1 MQKTINAFFKLL
13 EFLVVTCLVAMV
25 VMVFG
30 NVVLRYGFNSGI
42 SVSDEMSR
50 YCFIWLTYIGAM
62 VAMREKAHLGV
73 DTLVRRLPLGGK
85 KLCFFLSEILM
96 LLCNALFFWGTWKMH
111 DLQVT
116 NISVVVGISMIWI
129 YGIGYVTASVMA
141 VMNLNQLRLLLTGRL
156 NEEDLVMVV
165 ESENTVVLEDL
176 ESKGSPPSAMTPEV
190 RGRA

>member
-13 EFLVVTCLVAMV
+13 EFLVVACLVAMV
-25 VMVFG
+25 IMVFG

-42 SVSDEMSR
+42 SISDEMSR

-62 VAMREKAHLGV
+62 VAMREKGHLGV

-85 KLCFFLSEILM
+85 RLCFFLSEILM
-96 LLCNALFFWGTWKMH
+96 LLCNALFLLGTWKMH

-129 YGIGYVTASVMA
+129 YGIGYLTASVMGI
-141 VMNLNQLRLLLTGRL
+141 MNLQKLFQLLTGQL
-156 NEEDLVMVV
+156 AEADLVLVV
-165 ESENTVVLEDL
+165 ESEDKVVLAEI
-176 ESKGSPPSAMTPEV
+176 EPEV